1 MSSIVQALYK
11 YLIQIQIFNSHNNPH
26 IVPIL
31 LIHEEKFVT
40 PSTWK
45 MRAHTGFRAY
55 SCYSAPSAF
64 SGQADLGN
72 CGLEIYSCVLVTAW

>member
-40 PSTWK
+40 GPVRGRWEPTLASEPTAATLPLALFLGRQILATVAWKST
-45 MRAHTGFRAY
+45 RAF
-55 SCYSAPSAF
+55 
-64 SGQADLGN
+64 
-72 CGLEIYSCVLVTAW
+72 